1 MKYGKIIGTGSYL
14 PKRILTN
21 KDLEAMVDTTDEW
34 IYSRT
39 GIKERRIADGEA
51 DYEMAIYAAQGAI
64 SSSKIDPKKIELIIV
79 ATMTSEY
86 STPSVACLVQ
96 KAIGAKEAMAF
107 DLSAACSGY
116 LFAIQTAN
124 QYLANGV
131 FQNALIIG
139 SEKLSHITNWKN
151 RNTCVLFGDGAGA
164 LVMTAGEEPG
174 IIGTVCKSVGEDYA
188 CLTAGTHRIDTPF
201 ERSDH
206 EDNFIKMDGR
216 AVFEF
221 AAREVPKCI
230 EKLLK
235 KTGVLKDEI
244 DYFILHQANVRIINY
259 VAKRLK
265 QDPDKFYKNI
275 ELYGNTSSASVA
287 IALDEMYQSGK
298 LRDKTVVMAGFG
310 AGLTYGASVIKF

>member
-14 PKRILTN
+14 PRRTLTN
-21 KDLEAMVDTTDEW
+21 MDLEAMVNTTDEW

-51 DYEMAIYAAQGAI
+51 DYEMAIHAANAAI
-64 SSSKIDPKKIELIIV
+64 SSSGINPNKIELIIV

-96 KAIGAKEAMAF
+96 KAIGAKDAMAF

-124 QYLANGV
+124 QYLKNGM

-139 SEKLSHITNWKN
+139 SEKLSHITNWQD
-151 RNTCVLFGDGAGA
+151 RGTCVLFGDGAGA
-164 LVMTAGEEPG
+164 LVIEASDEPG

-188 CLTAGTHRIDTPF
+188 CLTAGTHRIETPF
-201 ERSDH
+201 GRSDH

-216 AVFEF
+216 DVFEF

-230 EKLLK
+230 DELLER
-235 KTGVLKDEI
+235 TGTLKEEI
-244 DYFILHQANVRIINY
+244 DYFILHQANVRIIRH

-265 QDPDKFYKNI
+265 QDLEKFYMNI

-287 IALDEMYQSGK
+287 IALDEMYQVERLKG
-298 LRDKTVVMAGFG
+298 KTVVMAGFG
-310 AGLTYGASVIKF
+310 AGLTYGAGIIQF